1 MRINTVVRV
10 IAAVLAVI
18 WMVRIFSYSS
28 APAEVSMQTSRSVSF
43 DIVSSF
49 NDLMHLGWDEDRI
62 LGVSRSIEK
71 AVRKLAHM
79 AEFAVLG
86 LLVGTACDA
95 WRYVDGSTEE
105 DAARSGFRHYI
116 YMSGR
121 GVIAFLICLVYACSD
136 ELHQTFVDGRSGE
149 VRDVV
154 IDVSGAL
161 IAIVLTAVILRI
173 VIRHF
178 GHKSGDGRAFRT

>member
-1 MRINTVVRV
+1 M
-10 IAAVLAVI
+10 IAAVLAII

-49 NDLMHLGWDEDRI
+49 NDLMHLGWDEDHI

-86 LLVGTACDA
+86 VLVGTACDA
-95 WRYVDGSTEE
+95 WRYVGGSQET
-105 DAARSGFRHYI
+105 DAERSGFRSFLYK
-116 YMSGR
+116 SVR
-121 GVIAFLICLVYACSD
+121 GTIAF
-136 ELHQTFVDGRSGE
+136 
-149 VRDVV
+149 
-154 IDVSGAL
+154 
-161 IAIVLTAVILRI
+161 
-173 VIRHF
+173 
-178 GHKSGDGRAFRT
+178 

>member
-1 MRINTVVRV
+1 MKINTVVRV

-28 APAEVSMQTSRSVSF
+28 ASGEASMQTSRSVCF

-62 LGVSRSIEK
+62 QGMSRSIEK
-71 AVRKLAHM
+71 IVRKSAHM

-86 LLVGTACDA
+86 ILVGTACDA
-95 WRYVDGSTEE
+95 WRYVGGLPETSAERT
-105 DAARSGFRHYI
+105 GFR
-116 YMSGR
+116 SFLRKSLR
-121 GVIAFLICLVYACSD
+121 GVIAFLICVIYACSD

-149 VRDVV
+149 VKDVV

-161 IAIVLTAVILRI
+161 IAIILMALILRG
-173 VIRHF
+173 VTGRL
-178 GHKSGDGRAFRT
+178 GHKESV